1 MLLAIVSEYDTDV
14 RWKNDARAA
23 QAAFARAAANSRVG
37 SQQAYQNAKLRLED
51 LTEMVRGGR
60 FNGKASTDPMLDWS
74 NVVDRGTLMEMLE
87 ASFSETLKPSTA
99 NKTEMVKSAEAV
111 LHQANLVAAMG
122 QILTK
127 EGMEEAD
134 EEDAPMTSPAGK
146 GKVSLL
152 FVAFR
157 NVFLPTVWL
166 VADRKH
172 ERFLRD
178 DEFETLF
185 FVILA
190 PL

>member
-1 MLLAIVSEYDTDV
+1 MRGGKCFGNYPCVGVDGGKELAHACSSTNPLRSFWVVVVGQTLGT
-14 RWKNDARAA
+14 KQQAAA
-23 QAAFARAAANSRVG
+23 QAK
-37 SQQAYQNAKLRLED
+37 QE
-51 LTEMVRGGR
+51 E
-60 FNGKASTDPMLDWS
+60 
-74 NVVDRGTLMEMLE
+74 
-87 ASFSETLKPSTA
+87 
-99 NKTEMVKSAEAV
+99 
-111 LHQANLVAAMG
+111 
-122 QILTK
+122 
-127 EGMEEAD
+127 EEAD